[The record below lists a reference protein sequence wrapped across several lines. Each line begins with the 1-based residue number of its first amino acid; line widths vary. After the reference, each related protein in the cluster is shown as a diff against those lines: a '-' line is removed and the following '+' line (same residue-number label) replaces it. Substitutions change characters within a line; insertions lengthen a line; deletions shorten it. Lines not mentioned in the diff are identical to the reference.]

1 MVDSVGKVV
10 LPGEN
15 LTDLLGSDSSLK
27 VVLGPGIRQETD
39 LVIVS
44 KPGVLKF
51 KEPNIYW
58 VDSFQKRV
66 SFKEKHTWPEISP
79 DFYPTP
85 FVTSTIGYNAKC

>member
-1 MVDSVGKVV
+1 MVDSAVDSVGKVV

-15 LTDLLGSDSSLK
+15 LTNLLGSDSSLK

-66 SFKEKHTWPEISP
+66 SF
-79 DFYPTP
+79 
-85 FVTSTIGYNAKC
+85 